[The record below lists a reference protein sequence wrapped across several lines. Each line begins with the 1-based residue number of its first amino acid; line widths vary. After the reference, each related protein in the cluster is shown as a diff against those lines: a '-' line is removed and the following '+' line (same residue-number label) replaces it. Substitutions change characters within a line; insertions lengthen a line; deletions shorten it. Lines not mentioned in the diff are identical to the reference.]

1 MFIKNFCGCLDYN
14 RGTVASVVTT
24 LPNEPQPPNDK
35 SRALF
40 LLKNYKASLT
50 TNLNGFFEKK
60 MDLPF

>member
-1 MFIKNFCGCLDYN
+1 M
-14 RGTVASVVTT
+14 ASVVTT